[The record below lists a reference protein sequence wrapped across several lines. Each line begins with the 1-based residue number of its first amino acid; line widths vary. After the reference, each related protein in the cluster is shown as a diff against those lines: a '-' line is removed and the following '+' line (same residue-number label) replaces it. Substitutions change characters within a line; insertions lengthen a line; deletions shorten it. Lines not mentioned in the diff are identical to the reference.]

1 MICGTRGISTP
12 CLRFCQLLV
21 WLFVLS
27 AAAPAEGLR
36 VQNPGTGS
44 IPITGSWQFHLGDD
58 TAWANP
64 AFDDSGWEQLRGDDT
79 WGAQQHPGYTGFA
92 WYRKRIDVE
101 GTGPVLAL
109 LMPPVDDTYELYWN
123 GKQIGT
129 YGKLPPHASWWGL
142 GRNAMYSIG
151 SSPAHGVLAVRV
163 WKAPLASNDPLSNG
177 GLTAAPLLGDAR
189 VFENQFMRSRYLR
202 EHRQIPRL
210 MIGAVVVTA
219 GLLALLLFLRDRKQ
233 WLYLWLSLYLIADG
247 IGTINNLDGVRYG
260 MTFFVNQVYL
270 QFVDAAGDIS
280 LWLLLLTLFGFHKS
294 ATWRKWT
301 IGLSILYVVSQ
312 VIDMA
317 VLERWETAGLGSQ
330 WADAI
335 TTAIYS
341 LTPLYIFFIVGFGLL
356 RKRQTAMLP
365 VGIAAFLYGLWTFLI
380 GILGQGTRFTHWTI
394 VGPLGAWGL
403 HIGDYTF
410 SARFLLDSLL
420 FLVLL
425 YTVTHQEFLQRRR
438 QAQIEL
444 EMRSAREVQHVLIPE
459 ETPPIPG
466 LSIASVYKPAAEV
479 GGDFFQVIPL
489 AAAEKNPGALI
500 VLGDVSGKGLKAA
513 MTVSLIV
520 GTVRT
525 LAQFT
530 EEPSEILRGLN
541 QRLMGRSE
549 GGFTTCVVLRI
560 QADGTATLANAG
572 HLAPF
577 RDAMEMPVSSSLPLG
592 IMAGEIYEELDFR
605 LGEGETLTL
614 YTDGVVEAR
623 NARGDLFGFDR
634 VIQLLSARVPV
645 QELLD
650 TACAFGQQDDI
661 TILSVARVPVAETRT
676 STIQLTT
683 QIAPA

>member
-27 AAAPAEGLR
+27 AAAPAESLR

-92 WYRKRIDVE
+92 WYRKRIEVN
-101 GTGPVLAL
+101 GASPSLAI
-109 LMPPVDDTYELYWN
+109 LMPTVDDTYELYWN
-123 GKQIGT
+123 GRRIGR
-129 YGKLPPHASWWGL
+129 YGAMPPHASWWPIGHSTV
-142 GRNAMYSIG
+142 YSLG
-151 SSPAHGVLAVRV
+151 SSPTSGVLAIRV
-163 WKAPLASNDPLSNG
+163 WKAPLSSTDPATNG
-177 GLTAAPLLGDAR
+177 GLEGRPLLGDPT
-189 VFENQFMRSRYLR
+189 VFANQFMRLRYLS

-210 MIGAVVVTA
+210 MIGAVVTTA
-219 GLLALLLFLRDRKQ
+219 GLLALVLFLRDRKQ
-233 WLYLWLSLYLIADG
+233 WLYLWLGLYLIADG
-247 IGTINNLDGVRYG
+247 IGSINNLDGIRYG

-270 QFVDAAGDIS
+270 QFVDAAADIS

-294 ATWRKWT
+294 ATWRRWT
-301 IGLSILYVVSQ
+301 IALGVLYLLSQ
-312 VIDMA
+312 VIDMIA
-317 VLERWETAGLGSQ
+317 LKQWQSAGLGTQ
-330 WADAI
+330 WVDAI

-341 LTPLYIFFIVGFGLL
+341 LTPLYIFFIVGIGLL
-356 RKRQTAMLP
+356 RKRQTEMLP
-365 VGIAAFLYGLWTFLI
+365 VGIAAFLYGLWTFLD
-380 GILGQGTRFTHWTI
+380 GILGQGTRFTHLTVI
-394 VGPLGAWGL
+394 AALRDWGL
-403 HIGDYTF
+403 RLGGYSF
-410 SARFLLDSLL
+410 SARFLLDTLL

-425 YTVTHQEFLQRRR
+425 YTVTRQEFLERRR

-560 QADGTATLANAG
+560 QADGAATLANAG

-577 RDAMEMPVSSSLPLG
+577 RDGMEMPVSSSLPLG
-592 IMAGEIYEELDFR
+592 IMAGEIYDELDFR

-634 VIQLLSARVPV
+634 VIQLLTARVPV

>member
-1 MICGTRGISTP
+1 MICGTRGVSTS
-12 CLRFCQLLV
+12 CLRFWQLV
-21 WLFVLS
+21 VCLFLLS
-27 AAAPAEGLR
+27 TAATAESFR

-44 IPITGSWQFHLGDD
+44 APITGNWQFHLGDD
-58 TAWANP
+58 MAWTNP
-64 AFDDSGWEQLRGDDT
+64 AFDDSGWEQITGDDT
-79 WGAQQHPGYTGFA
+79 WGAQQRPGYTGFA
-92 WYRKRIDVE
+92 WYRKHIEID
-101 GTGPVLAL
+101 GTGPTIAI

-123 GKQIGT
+123 GKRIGI

-142 GRNAMYSIG
+142 GRNAIYSLG

-163 WKAPLASNDPLSNG
+163 WKAPLASNDPLTNG
-177 GLTAAPLLGDAR
+177 GLTAAPLLGDAQ
-189 VFENQFMRSRYLR
+189 VFANQFMRSRYLR

-219 GLLALLLFLRDRKQ
+219 GLLALVLFLRDRKQ

-294 ATWRKWT
+294 AKWRKWT
-301 IGLSILYVVSQ
+301 IALSVLYVVSQ
-312 VIDMA
+312 IIDML
-317 VLERWETAGLGSQ
+317 VLGRWETAGLGSQ

-335 TTAIYS
+335 TTAIYT

-365 VGIAAFLYGLWTFLI
+365 VGIAAFLYGLWTFCV

-425 YTVTHQEFLQRRR
+425 YTVTHQEFLERRR
-438 QAQIEL
+438 QGQIEL

-489 AAAEKNPGALI
+489 GVSGEESGALI
-500 VLGDVSGKGLKAA
+500 ILGDVSGKGLKAA

-525 LAQFT
+525 LAQYT
-530 EEPSEILRGLN
+530 QQPAEILRGLN

-560 QADGTATLANAG
+560 QADGAATLANAG

-577 RDAMEMPVSSSLPLG
+577 RDVEELPVVSSLPLG
-592 IMAGEIYEELDFR
+592 ISASELYEEIDFR
-605 LGEGETLTL
+605 VREGETLIL

-634 VIQLLSARVPV
+634 VFQLLADRVPV

-661 TILSVARVPVAETRT
+661 TILSVTRVPVADTRT
-676 STIQLTT
+676 STIQLTP
-683 QIAPA
+683 QVAPA

>member
-1 MICGTRGISTP
+1 MICGTRGVSTS
-12 CLRFCQLLV
+12 CLRFWQLVVCLFLV
-21 WLFVLS
+21 S
-27 AAAPAEGLR
+27 AAATAENFR

-44 IPITGSWQFHLGDD
+44 APITGNWQFHLGDD
-58 TAWANP
+58 MAWANP
-64 AFDDSGWEQLRGDDT
+64 AFNDAGWEQITGDDT

-92 WYRKRIDVE
+92 WYRKNIQID
-101 GTGPVLAL
+101 GTGPAIAI

-123 GKQIGT
+123 GKQIGA
-129 YGKLPPHASWWGL
+129 YGKLPPHATWWGL
-142 GRNAMYSIG
+142 GRDAIYSLG

-163 WKAPLASNDPLSNG
+163 WKAPLASNDPLTNG

-189 VFENQFMRSRYLR
+189 VFANQFMRSRYLR

-219 GLLALLLFLRDRKQ
+219 GLLALVLFLRDRKQ

-294 ATWRKWT
+294 AKWRKWT
-301 IGLSILYVVSQ
+301 IALSVLYVVSQ
-312 VIDMA
+312 IIDML
-317 VLERWETAGLGSQ
+317 VLGRWESAGLGSQ

-335 TTAIYS
+335 TTAIYT

-365 VGIAAFLYGLWTFLI
+365 VGIAAFLYGLWTFLV
-380 GILGQGTRFTHWTI
+380 GILGQGTRFTHLAI

-425 YTVTHQEFLQRRR
+425 YTVTHQEFLERRR

-466 LSIASVYKPAAEV
+466 LAIASVYKPAAEV

-489 AAAEKNPGALI
+489 GASGEESGALI
-500 VLGDVSGKGLKAA
+500 ILGDVSGKGLKAA

-525 LAQFT
+525 LAQYT
-530 EEPSEILRGLN
+530 QQPAEILRGLN

-560 QADGTATLANAG
+560 QADGAATLANAG

-577 RDAMEMPVSSSLPLG
+577 RDVEELPVGSSLPLG
-592 IMAGEIYEELDFR
+592 ISASELYDEIDFR
-605 LGEGETLTL
+605 VREGETLIL

-634 VIQLLSARVPV
+634 VFQLLTDRVPV

-661 TILSVARVPVAETRT
+661 TILSVTRVPVADTRT
-676 STIQLTT
+676 STIQLTP
-683 QIAPA
+683 QVAPA